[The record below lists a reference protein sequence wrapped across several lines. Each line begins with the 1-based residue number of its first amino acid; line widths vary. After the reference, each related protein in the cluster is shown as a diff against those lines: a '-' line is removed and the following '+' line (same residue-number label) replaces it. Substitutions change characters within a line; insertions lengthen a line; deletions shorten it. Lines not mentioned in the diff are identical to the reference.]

1 MFPPALRALVVG
13 MAAPTWGCSAPY
25 GRVGDGDGD
34 VDSAGL
40 VTFVAAG
47 RPPAGR

>member
-1 MFPPALRALVVG
+1 VVE

-25 GRVGDGDGD
+25 GRVGD

-47 RPPAGR
+47 RLPAGR